1 LIDLNELDE
10 QHLRLLTSLLLA
22 MPRSDEGLDPLPF
35 RAEHYV
41 NIGKIDWLE
50 TVGYIRKEQNRYHVS
65 LTGLVQLENPR
76 AHELIRIFESL
87 FIELKK
93 HYLRVQQHPAL
104 MEVLASTAGV
114 SENDCREAL
123 YYMVEGQWC
132 SGRSTSFFNDPNPVV
147 CPAESILS
155 YDTFNEVI
163 VQLRIWQATRIR
175 DRQKQLASA
184 LRTSPSFSGNEPL
197 AQVDSARRKP
207 DWFDKLP
214 ASQKPLMDEIY
225 AGLLQGLRALPCM
238 GVRAVIDVLCVEL
251 LGSDDSF
258 KEKTKKLL
266 AAGHILQADKTA
278 LDAVIEA
285 GHASAHRG
293 HFPNGDD
300 LTAIL
305 DIAEQLLHRHYIQPG
320 LVKSL
325 VTNTPLKPKRKE
337 LSP

>member
-1 LIDLNELDE
+1 MAELNELDP

-22 MPRSDEGLDPLPF
+22 MPRNDEGLDPLPF
-35 RAEHYV
+35 RADHYED
-41 NIGKIDWLE
+41 IGKIDWLE
-50 TVGYIRKEQNRYHVS
+50 AVGYIRKEHDRYHVS
-65 LTGLVQLENPR
+65 LTGLVQLEDQR
-76 AHELIRIFESL
+76 ARELVRIFESL
-87 FIELKK
+87 FIELKR
-93 HYLRVQQHPAL
+93 HYRRVQRHPAVVD
-104 MEVLASTAGV
+104 VLASAAGV
-114 SENDCREAL
+114 SGNDCREAL

-132 SGRSTSFFNDPNPVV
+132 GGRSTSFFNGPNPVV

-155 YDTFNEVI
+155 YETFNDVI
-163 VQLRIWQATRIR
+163 VQLRIWQASRIR
-175 DRQKQLASA
+175 DRRQQLASA
-184 LRTSPSFSGNEPL
+184 LLTFPFAGGNELP
-197 AQVDSARRKP
+197 AQIESESGRRKP

-225 AGLLQGLRALPCM
+225 AGLSQGLRALPCM

-293 HFPNGDD
+293 HFPSQDD
-300 LTAIL
+300 LTVIL
-305 DIAEQLLHRHYIQPG
+305 DITEKLLHRQYIQPE
-320 LVKSL
+320 LVKQL
-325 VTNTPLKPKRKE
+325 VSNTPSKPKR
-337 LSP
+337 